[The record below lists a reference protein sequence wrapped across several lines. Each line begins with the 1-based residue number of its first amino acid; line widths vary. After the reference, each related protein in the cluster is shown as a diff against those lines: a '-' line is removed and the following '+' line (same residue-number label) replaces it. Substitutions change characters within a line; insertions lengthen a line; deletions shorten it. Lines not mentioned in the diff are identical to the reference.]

1 MELDGKSYRIGLIM
15 GALCA
20 FGAMITGKIIAVKI
34 ALHGIKKEI
43 KEYEKNKQKLN
54 YKEKEKMLRDIIS
67 RINDKLAESN
77 LKEEKRELK
86 MLKYR
91 CQNEL
96 LALDY

>member
-1 MELDGKSYRIGLIM
+1 
-15 GALCA
+15 
-20 FGAMITGKIIAVKI
+20 
-34 ALHGIKKEI
+34 
-43 KEYEKNKQKLN
+43 
-54 YKEKEKMLRDIIS
+54 MLRDIIS

>member
-1 MELDGKSYRIGLIM
+1 MELDGKSFMI
-15 GALCA
+15 GALFT
-20 FGAMITGKIIAVKI
+20 FGAMLTGKIISRKI

-54 YKEKEKMLRDIIS
+54 YEEKEKMLRNIIS